1 MTIRFSIL
9 DQSIINPGEQ
19 PSEALR
25 NTVELAQ
32 LAEKLGYHRF
42 WVAEHHNSDFGRNSW
57 RSSGSSFRV
66 YCCKNEHNQACVWRN
81 NATTL

>member
-42 WVAEHHNSDFGRNSW
+42 WVAEHHNSDEIAGLD
-57 RSSGSSFRV
+57 SGV
-66 YCCKNEHNQACVWRN
+66 LLGYILCKNEHNQACVWRN

>member
-42 WVAEHHNSDFGRNSW
+42 WVAEHHNSDEIAGLD
-57 RSSGSSFRV
+57 SGGSFRV
-66 YCCKNEHNQACVWRN
+66 YSLQKRAQSSLRLAE
-81 NATTL
+81 